1 MNALQGVVAC
11 LELGSGEIQ
20 VAEPTRSKALGCI
33 ERMLDFVQRNPA
45 SLARPQSGFVKD
57 VGAA

>member
-1 MNALQGVVAC
+1 LPGH
-11 LELGSGEIQ
+11 GSGEIQ
-20 VAEPTRSKALGCI
+20 VAEPVRSKALGCI

-45 SLARPQSGFVKD
+45 SLAQPQGGFVRN